1 MNMICAKAMP
11 SSSSIVSSK
20 PGGAFLHLTHSEH
33 HAPPAPSIKELNGT
47 ILLQDVIG
55 SLDGIHSAPAEW
67 PVTRI
72 EGHDNRTIHGGCY
85 YMAAV
90 GGETRPVHWMGRR
103 IGACHEDEEARY
115 LMIGDLS
122 PDDISASRGEQA
134 VRLLEILTA
143 LLESNGMGFS
153 NLIRTWFYLD
163 HILDWYDEFND
174 ARNGFFE
181 RHGVFR
187 GLIPASTGIGCANN
201 HGGALVA
208 KALAIM
214 PKQAGAAPQAV
225 DSPLQCSAVDYRSAF
240 SRAVEVT
247 LPSHRQLYISGTAS
261 IGQDGQTAHS
271 GDVAAQIDLTL
282 QVVSAILESREFDWQ
297 DTTRAIA
304 YVRHAANMEEVA
316 TRLSHHPL
324 GNQPLLQMRADV
336 CRDDLLFELELDAA
350 RALHR
355 T

>member
-11 SSSSIVSSK
+11 ASSSIVIPK
-20 PGGAFLHLTHSEH
+20 PGGAFVHRTHSEH
-33 HAPPAPSIKELNGT
+33 HAPPATSIKKRNAT
-47 ILLQDVIG
+47 TLLQDVIG
-55 SLDGIHSAPAEW
+55 SLDGVRSAPAEW

-85 YMAAV
+85 YLAAV

-103 IGACHEDEEARY
+103 IGTCHEDEEARY

-122 PDDISASRGEQA
+122 PDDVSASRGEQA
-134 VRLLEILTA
+134 IRLLEILTA

-163 HILDWYDEFND
+163 HILDWYDEFNV

-214 PKQAGAAPQAV
+214 PKQGPAPQPLA
-225 DSPLQCSAVDYRSAF
+225 SPLQCSAVNYRSAF

-247 LPSHRQLYISGTAS
+247 LPSHHQLCISGTAS
-261 IGQDGQTAHS
+261 IGPDGHTVHT
-271 GDVAAQIDLTL
+271 GDVSAQIDLTL
-282 QVVSAILESREFDWQ
+282 QVVSAILKSRGYDWQ

-304 YVRHAANMEEVA
+304 YVRHAANIEEVA
-316 TRLSHHPL
+316 TRLSNHPV
-324 GNQPLLQMRADV
+324 GNQPLLMMQADI

-350 RALHR
+350 KVIA
-355 T
+355 